1 MNVLFDCFVSH
12 FGVKLRQVLEVD
24 SSLMHNVF
32 QLCSIGENNFLG
44 RKLLGKDFDVLV
56 N

>member
-12 FGVKLRQVLEVD
+12 FRVKLRQVLEVD

-32 QLCSIGENNFLG
+32 QLCSIGEQNLLG
-44 RKLLGKDFDVLV
+44 RKFLGKDFDVLV
-56 N
+56 E